1 MYRRLQFKT
10 LTLRGLVLSSEIQKT
25 FLFLFW
31 FSFSCTLIILC
42 IKDLILIKR
51 ILVISINQYVNL
63 AEGIKRLCE
72 GFCWGKVRWLIIC
85 WTAVCFWTVLRTPSD
100 LIASWLH
107 YILHTIQSC
116 KTLFFIQKNT
126 KTICTPAL
134 SCVPQK
140 YNQLILVSQASPS
153 GPISELLTISSN
165 GGVSHVPG
173 R

>member
-63 AEGIKRLCE
+63 AEGIKRLYE
-72 GFCWGKVRWLIIC
+72 GFC
-85 WTAVCFWTVLRTPSD
+85 
-100 LIASWLH
+100 
-107 YILHTIQSC
+107 
-116 KTLFFIQKNT
+116 
-126 KTICTPAL
+126 
-134 SCVPQK
+134 
-140 YNQLILVSQASPS
+140 
-153 GPISELLTISSN
+153 
-165 GGVSHVPG
+165 
-173 R
+173 